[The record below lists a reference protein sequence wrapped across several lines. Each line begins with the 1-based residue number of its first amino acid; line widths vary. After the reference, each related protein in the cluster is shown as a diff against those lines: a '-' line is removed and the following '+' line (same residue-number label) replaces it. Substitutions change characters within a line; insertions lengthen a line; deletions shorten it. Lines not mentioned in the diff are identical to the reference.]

1 MDSLWT
7 RMGEE
12 ATIRPLCNDLYDR
25 HASDPIT
32 KCWFPPASSWN
43 QRTGDA
49 VKENVFT
56 FFSSGIGGPH
66 EYKGA
71 DMVAAHTK
79 MAEQYP
85 ITEAAFHAIT
95 YHVLET
101 MEKHRSGDAQ
111 EKEEVLAIL
120 MSLKPD
126 VLQLGLKNFPVPEND
141 KSLYDRMGAEETI
154 RPMCNEL
161 YDYHATDPISAPWF
175 PSASNWNQRT
185 TDEVKENVFTFFSSG
200 VGGPH
205 EYKGQDMVAAHANMR
220 DMKPIT
226 EAAFHAIVFH
236 VITVMKKHNAGGERE
251 MDEVWGIL
259 MSLKPAVMEGK

>member
-1 MDSLWT
+1 
-7 RMGEE
+7 MGEE
-12 ATIRPLCNDLYDR
+12 ATIRPLCNALYDR
-25 HASDPIT
+25 HATDPIT
-32 KCWFPPASSWN
+32 KAWFPPSSTWN
-43 QRTGDA
+43 QRTGDQ

-71 DMVAAHTK
+71 DMVAAHEK
-79 MAEQYP
+79 MAAQYP

-101 MEKHRSGDAQ
+101 MAKHNSGGPQ
-111 EKEEVLAIL
+111 EQEEVLAIL

-126 VLQLGLKNFPVPEND
+126 VLQFGLKQFEAAD
-141 KSLYDRMGAEETI
+141 ASSSLYDRMGKEEVI

-161 YDYHATDPISAPWF
+161 YDYHASDPITAPWF
-175 PSASNWNQRT
+175 PPSSKWNQRT
-185 TDEVKENVFTFFSSG
+185 ADEVKENVFTFFSSG
-200 VGGPH
+200 IGGPH
-205 EYKGQDMVAAHANMR
+205 EYKGQDMVSAHAKMR

-226 EAAFHAIVFH
+226 EAAFHALVFH
-236 VITVMKKHNAGGERE
+236 VMSMMKKHKSGGERE

-259 MSLKPAVMEGK
+259 MSLKPAVMEGKE